1 MTIVRPPVLERGD
14 VIVREGPFTIAE
26 RDAIPE
32 NGYRHEPARRGAGD
46 VAVTACPPPVGR
58 RRSLYVL
65 LKAAVPRDLQVF
77 LAPFDLRLGERT
89 AIQPDIVVVRRADV
103 TEEGVLV
110 APLLAVEVHSPST
123 RTFDLG
129 PKKEP
134 AGGGRLPGVL
144 DDRPGRPGVDGVVAR
159 RRRLRPHDDRDRPGD
174 LDGHGAVRGDGHA
187 PRPAGRLA
195 GAAHPPYSG
204 PQPEHAHDQ

>member
-1 MTIVRPPVLERGD
+1 MGVMTLVRPPALEHGD

-32 NGYRHEPARRGAGD
+32 NGYRHELLDGML
-46 VAVTACPPPVGR
+46 VMSPPPRPRHQSVAFE
-58 RRSLYVL
+58 LAVL
-65 LKAAVPRDLQVF
+65 LRSVVPRDLKVF

-129 PKKEP
+129 PKKDLLAAAGCPSYWTIDP
-134 AGGGRLPGVL
+134 AGPELTVWSLDGDAYARTTTVAAQETWTATVPFAVTITPHDLL
-144 DDRPGRPGVDGVVAR
+144 DD
-159 RRRLRPHDDRDRPGD
+159 
-174 LDGHGAVRGDGHA
+174 
-187 PRPAGRLA
+187 
-195 GAAHPPYSG
+195 
-204 PQPEHAHDQ
+204 